1 MKYNVKSSYYYK
13 GTNDLQL
20 KDKYPVR
27 IDSGTASF
35 TVAELIAEVKSELLP
50 DKKLDMVEEVFKIDG
65 VTASG
70 TASVPT
76 DKRLEYSITLWLPGH
91 VDAISAS
98 GSNTA
103 LASKFNALMKTKKK

>member
-65 VTASG
+65 ATASG

-91 VDAISAS
+91 VDST
-98 GSNTA
+98 TA
-103 LASKFNALMKTKKK
+103 KGANPELVSKLNALMNKKK